1 MLARATSQ
9 REGKTLHENSVQVFH
24 IKDGKVTE
32 QWLHPGTPTPTQTT
46 SSGADSSGHV
56 AQRAKIVSPL
66 EH

>member
-1 MLARATSQ
+1 VVLARATSQ
-9 REGKTLHENSVQVFH
+9 REGKTLHDNSVQVFH

-32 QWLHPGTPTPTQTT
+32 QWLHPGTPTQTT
-46 SSGADSSGHV
+46 SSGADPSGYV